1 MKNDKISEKY
11 TIDQSG
17 SMTQWTQLLGD
28 AGKYHLVLYNGDWD
42 DVVPFTDTIKNMQ
55 KLGLEETYL

>member
-1 MKNDKISEKY
+1 
-11 TIDQSG
+11 
-17 SMTQWTQLLGD
+17 MTQWTQLLGD